1 MNLDILLGV
10 PFCIMSLAILI
21 LLYVKHIDA
30 LYSDMA
36 AEEAERL
43 ADERFEEYKKNMRIR
58 VTQTLRIVD
67 ERNLTK

>member
-43 ADERFEEYKKNMRIR
+43 ADERFEDYKKHMKIR

-67 ERNLTK
+67 ERGKR

>member
-43 ADERFEEYKKNMRIR
+43 ADERFEDYKRNMKIR

-67 ERNLTK
+67 ERGKR

>member
-21 LLYVKHIDA
+21 LLYVKHIDT

-43 ADERFEEYKKNMRIR
+43 ADERFEDYKRNMKIR

-67 ERNLTK
+67 ERGKR

>member
-21 LLYVKHIDA
+21 LLYVKHIDT

-43 ADERFEEYKKNMRIR
+43 ADERFEDYKKHMKIR

-67 ERNLTK
+67 ERGKR

>member
-10 PFCIMSLAILI
+10 PFCIMSLAILA

>member
-67 ERNLTK
+67 ERGKR

>member
-1 MNLDILLGV
+1 MNLDLLLGV

-43 ADERFEEYKKNMRIR
+43 ADERFEDYKRNMKIR

-67 ERNLTK
+67 ERGKR